1 MHSIKTM
8 AAAAGL
14 ALAGFGVALAQDNDG
29 TTMPA
34 ICTTD
39 AGKMAGDKMPSM
51 GLGHTMNVDEAQM
64 ALMDGMDT
72 MNKNMMMG
80 GMAKDVDVAF
90 ACAMIPHHQG
100 ALDMAKAELQ
110 YGDDDWAKA
119 KAQEVIDAQ
128 VKEIAELKAWLE
140 KQSAQ

>member
-1 MHSIKTM
+1 MHSIKITT
-8 AAAAGL
+8 AAAGL
-14 ALAGFGVALAQDNDG
+14 VIAGLGVAFAQDSDG
-29 TTMPA
+29 IALPP

-39 AGKMAGDKMPSM
+39 AGRMAADNMPSM
-51 GLGHTMNVDEAQM
+51 GLGHSMAVDEAHM
-64 ALMDGMDT
+64 SLMSGMEA
-72 MNKNMMMG
+72 MNKTMMMG

-100 ALDMAKAELQ
+100 ALDMAKAELR

-119 KAQEVIDAQ
+119 KAQQVIDAQ

-140 KQSAQ
+140 KQPVQ

>member
-1 MHSIKTM
+1 MHSIKITAV
-8 AAAAGL
+8 AAVL
-14 ALAGFGVALAQDNDG
+14 VLAGFGVAFAQDSDD
-29 TTMPA
+29 TTLPA
-34 ICTTD
+34 ICMTD
-39 AGKMAGDKMPSM
+39 AGKMAADKMPSM
-51 GLGHTMNVDEAQM
+51 GLGHTMNVDEAHM
-64 ALMDGMDT
+64 ALMSGMDA

-110 YGDDDWAKA
+110 YGDDEWAKA
-119 KAQEVIDAQ
+119 KAQQVIDAQ